1 VVSSSL
7 VENKIVPA
15 AAPDVLVKFECI
27 GRWRRSASCTRV
39 ELSKRADSRDTKGGS
54 SMQPMYYIGLDNAQE
69 NKACRANATA
79 HVLHTVLDCHTGLTF
94 PCRSVDEKRCHNRGT
109 QR

>member
-1 VVSSSL
+1 
-7 VENKIVPA
+7 
-15 AAPDVLVKFECI
+15 
-27 GRWRRSASCTRV
+27 
-39 ELSKRADSRDTKGGS
+39 
-54 SMQPMYYIGLDNAQE
+54 MQPMYYIGLDNAQE